1 MTWKRRRAAWC
12 ALLLLL
18 LILAGCAGGG
28 DRGEPGAPPAG
39 GAGPTPGP
47 EAGAGPNPAPGA
59 EAGAPGPNP
68 APGADADEPPGPAAG
83 QRQTARLL
91 AVGDLLMHL
100 PLVYASALPD
110 GDWDFTPLFEPVR
123 PWIEAADLAIANLE
137 TTLTGPDYPWA
148 GYPSFNTPPELA
160 RDLKRVGFDVLTHAN
175 NHSLDYLTFG
185 IEKTH
190 EALERYGMPHTG
202 TARTPEEREEILV
215 VEAAPGIRVAVLAY
229 TATTNW
235 IPLPEPWS
243 VNLVD
248 DERMPADIRRARARE
263 DVDLVVVALH
273 FGEEY
278 AREPNDDQ
286 RYYVDVALQAGAD
299 VVLGSHP
306 HVIQP
311 IEVRQ
316 VRDEFGRDLPRAVI
330 YSLGNFISN
339 QEGLYREAGLMLLID
354 VAKADGV
361 TRIEQVSFVPTWVHP
376 YRADGQQRYRV
387 VAVEQ
392 ALRDYEAGRDPYLTP
407 ADVQRLQEVWAD
419 TTRQAVGSPEVSL
432 WSVDQPRQHPAAQA
446 AAAGTS

>member
-1 MTWKRRRAAWC
+1 V
-12 ALLLLL
+12 LLV
-18 LILAGCAGGG
+18 LAGCGGRAERG
-28 DRGEPGAPPAG
+28 DGGTPPPGGEVQ
-39 GAGPTPGP
+39 
-47 EAGAGPNPAPGA
+47 APGA
-59 EAGAPGPNP
+59 GEGPDETGAEEPGSE
-68 APGADADEPPGPAAG
+68 PGQAETDEPETG

-100 PLVYASALPD
+100 PLVHASALPD
-110 GDWDFTPLFEPVR
+110 DQWDFTPLFEPVR

-160 RDLKRVGFDVLTHAN
+160 RDLKTVGFDVLTHAN
-175 NHSLDYLTFG
+175 NHSLDYSQFG
-185 IEKTH
+185 IEKTN

-202 TARTPEEREEILV
+202 TARTPEERERILV
-215 VEAAPGIRVAVLAY
+215 VEPVPGIRVAVLAY
-229 TATTNW
+229 TASTNW

-248 DERMPADIRRARARE
+248 DEQMPADIRRARARD

-278 AREPNDDQ
+278 AREPNDEQ
-286 RYYVDVALQAGAD
+286 RHFVDVALQAGAD
-299 VVLGSHP
+299 IVLGSHP

-339 QEGLYREAGLMLLID
+339 QDGLYREAGLMMLID
-354 VAKADGV
+354 VAKEDGV
-361 TRIEQVSFVPTWVHP
+361 ARVEQVSFVPTWVHG
-376 YRADGQQRYRV
+376 YQSRGQQRYRV

-392 ALRDYEAGRDPYLTP
+392 ALRDYEAGLDPYLTP
-407 ADVQRLQEVWAD
+407 ADYQRLREVWDD
-419 TTRQAVGSPEVSL
+419 TTRQAVGSPEVSV
-432 WSVDQPRQHPAAQA
+432 WSVDQPRQHPSAQA
-446 AAAGTS
+446 TAPGAS

>member
-1 MTWKRRRAAWC
+1 MNLRRRGAPR
-12 ALLLLL
+12 LVLPLLL
-18 LILAGCAGGG
+18 LIGLLLVAGCTGRGRAGGP
-28 DRGEPGAPPAG
+28 DPQVPGT
-39 GAGPTPGP
+39 GAATQ
-47 EAGAGPNPAPGA
+47 EPAPA
-59 EAGAPGPNP
+59 APADPVPGQAIALGP
-68 APGADADEPPGPAAG
+68 GHGE
-83 QRQTARLL
+83 RRTARLL

-100 PLVYASALPD
+100 PLVHASALPD
-110 GDWDFTPLFEPVR
+110 GGWDFTPLFEPVR

-148 GYPSFNTPPELA
+148 GYPSFNTPPEFA
-160 RDLKRVGFDVLTHAN
+160 RDLKAVGFDVLTHAN
-175 NHSLDYLTFG
+175 NHSLDYSKFG

-202 TARTPEEREEILV
+202 TARTPEEREQILV
-215 VEAAPGIRVAVLAY
+215 VEPVPGIRVAVLAY

-248 DERMPADIRRARARE
+248 DEQMPADIGRARSRD

-278 AREPNDDQ
+278 AREPNDEQ
-286 RYYVDVALQAGAD
+286 RHYVDVALQAGAD
-299 VVLGSHP
+299 IVLGSHP

-316 VRDEFGRDLPRAVI
+316 VRDAFGRDLPRAVI

-339 QEGLYREAGLMLLID
+339 QVGLYQEAGLMLLVD
-354 VAKADGV
+354 VAKEDGV
-361 TRIEQVSFVPTWVHP
+361 TRIERVSFVPTWVHG
-376 YRADGQQRYRV
+376 YRADGRQRYRV

-392 ALRDYEAGRDPYLTP
+392 ALRDYEAGVDPLLTE
-407 ADVQRLQEVWAD
+407 ADYGRLREVWAD
-419 TTRQAVGSPEVSL
+419 TTRQAVGSPEVAV
-432 WSVDQPRQHPAAQA
+432 WSVDQPRQHPGAEA
-446 AAAGTS
+446 AASGTS